1 MRRSWYWRPTRQIS
15 QRSSGVQTAGRV
27 LDIANAKG
35 EADCTRDELIARLA
49 EGKGCRLEKVGKGAH
64 HGRFSIFKVSEGARI
79 SSGIV
84 GDEFSFSL
92 EEAAAWLTKAKP

>member
-1 MRRSWYWRPTRQIS
+1 MTKS
-15 QRSSGVQTAGRV
+15 QEKR
-27 LDIANAKG
+27 IM
-35 EADCTRDELIARLA
+35 RLA

-64 HGRFSIFKVSEGARI
+64 HGRFSIIKVSEGARI

-92 EEAAAWLTKAKP
+92 EEAVAWLTKAKP

>member
-1 MRRSWYWRPTRQIS
+1 MSKS
-15 QRSSGVQTAGRV
+15 QEKRIT
-27 LDIANAKG
+27 
-35 EADCTRDELIARLA
+35 RLA

-64 HGRFSIFKVSEGARI
+64 HGRFSIIKVSEGARI

-92 EEAAAWLTKAKP
+92 EEAEAWLTKAKP

>member
-1 MRRSWYWRPTRQIS
+1 MSKS
-15 QRSSGVQTAGRV
+15 QEKR
-27 LDIANAKG
+27 
-35 EADCTRDELIARLA
+35 IARLA

-64 HGRFSIFKVSEGARI
+64 HGRFSIIKVSEGARI

-92 EEAAAWLTKAKP
+92 EEADAWLTKAKP

>member
-1 MRRSWYWRPTRQIS
+1 MSKLQEKRFM
-15 QRSSGVQTAGRV
+15 
-27 LDIANAKG
+27 
-35 EADCTRDELIARLA
+35 RLA

-64 HGRFSIFKVSEGARI
+64 HGRFSIIKVSEGARI

-92 EEAAAWLTKAKP
+92 EEAVAWLTKAKP